1 MKIMTLLN
9 SLSLTLLFMSYFDS
23 SFNLNVEHIIAN
35 GWAKKSLLALRMGSM
50 LFVKHS
56 VKGRAQ
62 PEKQYLDN
70 VNL

>member
-1 MKIMTLLN
+1 
-9 SLSLTLLFMSYFDS
+9 MSYFDS